1 MYWDEKVVQKLEWN
15 GEISNLE
22 EKQKIAD
29 KIAGFAKD
37 GDVIGV
43 GSGSTSFLA
52 VQAIAKRIKEEK
64 LNIKA
69 IPTSKEL
76 GMVCTYLGIPVQTL
90 LTSKPD
96 WCFEGADEVT
106 PQKWLIKGRGAAMF
120 REKLNIA
127 ESLNLKPNQTFLTT
141 KYTMQSKYFKEEELR
156 KILQEFIDLDYKVK
170 SGAMDINIGLESI
183 LCRYCS

>member
-52 VQAIAKRIKEEK
+52 VRQ
-64 LNIKA
+64 
-69 IPTSKEL
+69 
-76 GMVCTYLGIPVQTL
+76 
-90 LTSKPD
+90 
-96 WCFEGADEVT
+96 
-106 PQKWLIKGRGAAMF
+106 
-120 REKLNIA
+120 
-127 ESLNLKPNQTFLTT
+127 
-141 KYTMQSKYFKEEELR
+141 
-156 KILQEFIDLDYKVK
+156 
-170 SGAMDINIGLESI
+170 
-183 LCRYCS
+183 